1 LTLETLR
8 SASTLSFLAPFL
20 QRFYLRA
27 LSHQPHEKEIPM
39 SANPQQDQHAVRRE
53 RIDEAFKIDEPVR
66 DSRVGP
72 RVIPV
77 VIAIVALVV
86 ILVLFYVA
94 PWG

>member
-1 LTLETLR
+1 
-8 SASTLSFLAPFL
+8 
-20 QRFYLRA
+20 
-27 LSHQPHEKEIPM
+27 M

-77 VIAIVALVV
+77 IIAILIIAA
-86 ILVLFYVA
+86 IIVLFYVA

>member
-1 LTLETLR
+1 
-8 SASTLSFLAPFL
+8 
-20 QRFYLRA
+20 
-27 LSHQPHEKEIPM
+27 M

-72 RVIPV
+72 RVIPLIVAILIIAV
-77 VIAIVALVV
+77 VI
-86 ILVLFYVA
+86 VLFYVA

>member
-1 LTLETLR
+1 
-8 SASTLSFLAPFL
+8 
-20 QRFYLRA
+20 
-27 LSHQPHEKEIPM
+27 M
-39 SANPQQDQHAVRRE
+39 SVDPQQDQHAVRRE
-53 RIDEAFKIDEPVR
+53 RIDEAFQVDEPVR

-77 VIAIVALVV
+77 IIAIVALAV

>member
-1 LTLETLR
+1 
-8 SASTLSFLAPFL
+8 
-20 QRFYLRA
+20 
-27 LSHQPHEKEIPM
+27 M
-39 SANPQQDQHAVRRE
+39 SVNPQQDQHAVLRE